1 MKPEDILTLLQA
13 GYTKA
18 DIDAMS
24 APAPAPAQDPEPE
37 PAPAADPEK
46 PATPAAPAA
55 PAAPTPPI
63 VPDYGALIAQLTAQV
78 SGLTKAVQIA
88 NLHGANQPPEHTDS
102 AEDILAKLINPTYKA
117 DNK

>member
-18 DIDAMS
+18 EIDAMS
-24 APAPAPAQDPEPE
+24 APAPAPDPE
-37 PAPAADPEK
+37 PAPAPTPDPE
-46 PATPAAPAA
+46 PAPAPA
-55 PAAPTPPI
+55 PA
-63 VPDYGALIAQLTAQV
+63 PDYGALIAQLTAQV

>member
-1 MKPEDILTLLQA
+1 MTLEEILSLIKA

-18 DIDAMS
+18 EIDALS
-24 APAPAPAQDPEPE
+24 APAPTPDPEPQPAPDPEPAPAPATAPDPEPAPAPAPA
-37 PAPAADPEK
+37 
-46 PATPAAPAA
+46 
-55 PAAPTPPI
+55 
-63 VPDYGALIAQLTAQV
+63 PDYGALIAQLTAQV